1 LDFPTTFSER
11 IVLKQKDSFAD
22 QIWMFFASVKLTVY
36 TLVLLAL
43 TSIVGTVV
51 LQNGSPE
58 AYIRLYGP
66 GLYNMIQVLD
76 LDRMYQAWW
85 YLLLMVVLCV
95 NIVVCSIDRL
105 SVTWKIIFP
114 KNISVNP
121 QRFEK
126 TKNRQQF
133 ECQLSMDSFAHQAK
147 QMLAARAGKVIEKT
161 SETGLILYA
170 EKGRWSRLGVYVVHS
185 SVLMLLAGALIGSA
199 LGFKANLRL
208 DEGQTADTVFDT
220 HTRLPI
226 KLPFTVRCND
236 FQVKFY
242 DTGAP
247 DEFKSSLTIL
257 ENNQE
262 RFTEDILVN
271 HPLRYKGINIFQ
283 AYYGATTP
291 DEARFEITD
300 SETGTVEV
308 HTIKNGGVVSLP
320 AGAGNFIFEG
330 FVPHY
335 DFNGHDLGE
344 AFIGR
349 LDTIDGRNVQIV
361 LPTKFPTFD
370 KMRKSRF
377 TVEVKSWDQ
386 AYYTGLQVTKDPGV
400 PFVYTG
406 FLLMIIGCWVTFFV
420 SHQSVCIG
428 LEQTGSGSTR
438 VWVAGRANR
447 NAQSTNLIV
456 KKLVK
461 ELKEVSG

>member
-1 LDFPTTFSER
+1 
-11 IVLKQKDSFAD
+11 
-22 QIWMFFASVKLTVY
+22 MFFASVKLTVY
-36 TLVLLAL
+36 TLVLLAV
-43 TSIVGTVV
+43 TSIFGTLI
-51 LQNGSPE
+51 LQNASPE

-85 YLLLMVVLCV
+85 YLSLIVILCV

-105 SVTWKIIFP
+105 SATWKIIFP
-114 KNISVNP
+114 KHISVNP
-121 QRFEK
+121 RRFEK
-126 TKNRQQF
+126 AKNRQQF
-133 ECQLSMDSFAHQAK
+133 DCHAPMEQITPRAQK
-147 QMLAARAGKVIEKT
+147 ILAARGGKVIEK
-161 SETGLILYA
+161 SDDTGLFLYA
-170 EKGRWSRLGVYVVHS
+170 EKGRWSRLGVYVVHA
-185 SVLMLLAGALIGSA
+185 SVLMLLTGALIGSA

-208 DEGQTADTVFDT
+208 DEGQTADTVFDS

-226 KLPFTVRCND
+226 KLPFMVRCND

-257 ENNQE
+257 ENNTE
-262 RFTEDILVN
+262 SFTREILVN

-283 AYYGATTP
+283 ASYGPTTP
-291 DEARFEITD
+291 DEALFEIID
-300 SETGTVEV
+300 SETGTVET
-308 HTIKNGGVVSLP
+308 HTIKNGESVPLP
-320 AGAGNFIFEG
+320 AGAGTFIFEG

-335 DFNGHDLGE
+335 DFNGHNLGE
-344 AFIGR
+344 AFVGR
-349 LDTIDGRNVQIV
+349 LATTNGKNAQIV

-370 KMRKSRF
+370 KMRKGRF
-377 TVEVKSWDQ
+377 SVEVKSWDQ
-386 AYYTGLQVTKDPGV
+386 AYFTGLQVTKDPGV

-428 LEQTGSGSTR
+428 LEQAGSGSTR

-447 NAQSTNLIV
+447 NAQSTNLTV

-461 ELKEVSG
+461 ELKEVSGK

>member
-1 LDFPTTFSER
+1 
-11 IVLKQKDSFAD
+11 
-22 QIWMFFASVKLTVY
+22 MFFASVKLTVY

-66 GLYNMIQVLD
+66 GLYNMILVLD

-133 ECQLSMDSFAHQAK
+133 ECQLPMDSFAHQAK
-147 QMLAARAGKVIEKT
+147 QMLVARAGKVIEKT

-208 DEGQTADTVFDT
+208 DEGQTADTVFDA

-300 SETGTVEV
+300 SETGAVEV

>member
-1 LDFPTTFSER
+1 
-11 IVLKQKDSFAD
+11 
-22 QIWMFFASVKLTVY
+22 M
-36 TLVLLAL
+36 LLAL

-66 GLYNMIQVLD
+66 GLYNMILVLD

-133 ECQLSMDSFAHQAK
+133 ECQLPMNSFAHQAK

>member
-1 LDFPTTFSER
+1 LRER

-36 TLVLLAL
+36 TLVLLAV
-43 TSIVGTVV
+43 TSIIGTVL

-66 GLYNMIQVLD
+66 GLYNMIQVLH

-85 YLLLMVVLCV
+85 FLLLMVVLCV

-105 SVTWKIIFP
+105 SVTWEIIFP

-121 QRFEK
+121 RRFEK

-133 ECQLSMDSFAHQAK
+133 ECLLPMDRFVRQAK
-147 QMLAARAGKVIEKT
+147 QVLAGRVGKVIEKT
-161 SETGLILYA
+161 GETGVFLYA
-170 EKGRWSRLGVYVVHS
+170 EKGRWSRLGVYVVHA

-208 DEGQTADTVFDT
+208 DEGQSADTVFDAS
-220 HTRLPI
+220 TRLPI

-247 DEFKSSLTIL
+247 DEFKSNLTIL
-257 ENNQE
+257 ENDQE
-262 RFTEDILVN
+262 SFTEDILVN

-291 DEARFEITD
+291 DEALFEITD
-300 SETGTVEV
+300 GKSGTVET
-308 HTIKNGGVVSLP
+308 HTIKKGGVVPLP

-330 FVPHY
+330 FLPHY
-335 DFNGHDLGE
+335 NFNGHDLGE
-344 AFIGR
+344 VFIGR
-349 LDTIDGRNVQIV
+349 LDTTDGKNFQIA

-370 KMRKSRF
+370 KMRKGRF

-428 LEQTGSGSTR
+428 LEQAGSGSTR

-447 NAQSTNLIV
+447 NAQSTNLTV

-461 ELKEVSG
+461 ELKDVSGK

>member
-1 LDFPTTFSER
+1 M
-11 IVLKQKDSFAD
+11 KQKDSFAD
-22 QIWMFFASVKLTVY
+22 QLWMFFASVKLTVY

-43 TSIVGTVV
+43 TSIIGTVV
-51 LQNGSPE
+51 LQNGTPE
-58 AYIRLYGP
+58 AYMRLYGP

-95 NIVVCSIDRL
+95 NIVVCSVDRL

-121 QRFEK
+121 ERFEK

-133 ECQLSMDSFAHQAK
+133 ECQLSMDRFAREAK

-226 KLPFTVRCND
+226 KLPFTVRCNS

-262 RFTEDILVN
+262 SFTEDILVN

-283 AYYGATTP
+283 ASYGATTP

-300 SETGTVEV
+300 SETGTVEI

-335 DFNGHDLGE
+335 DFNGHNLGE

-370 KMRKSRF
+370 KMRKGRF

-447 NAQSTNLIV
+447 NAQSTNLTV

>member
-1 LDFPTTFSER
+1 LR
-11 IVLKQKDSFAD
+11 QKDSFAD

-36 TLVLLAL
+36 TLVLLAV
-43 TSIVGTVV
+43 TSIIGTLI
-51 LQNGSPE
+51 LQNASPE
-58 AYIRLYGP
+58 SYIRLYGP
-66 GLYNMIQVLD
+66 GLYNMIKVLD
-76 LDRMYQAWW
+76 LDKMYQAWW

-105 SVTWKIIFP
+105 SATWKIIFP
-114 KNISVNP
+114 KHISVNP
-121 QRFEK
+121 RRFEK
-126 TKNRQQF
+126 AKNRQQF
-133 ECQLSMDSFAHQAK
+133 NCHSSMEQITRRAK
-147 QMLAARAGKVIEKT
+147 KVLAGRGGNVIEKADD
-161 SETGLILYA
+161 TGFILYT
-170 EKGRWSRLGVYVVHS
+170 EKGRWSRLGVYVVHA

-208 DEGQTADTVFDT
+208 DEGQTADTVFDS

-226 KLPFTVRCND
+226 KLPFMVRCND

-247 DEFKSSLTIL
+247 DEFKSSLTIF
-257 ENNQE
+257 ENDQE
-262 RFTEDILVN
+262 SFTQDILVN

-283 AYYGATTP
+283 ASYGPTTP
-291 DEARFEITD
+291 EEALFEITD
-300 SETGTVEV
+300 SETGAVET
-308 HTIKNGGVVSLP
+308 HTIKNGKSVSLP
-320 AGAGNFIFEG
+320 ADAGKFIFEG

-335 DFNGHDLGE
+335 DFRGHDLGE
-344 AFIGR
+344 AFVGR
-349 LDTIDGRNVQIV
+349 FDTTNGQNAQIV

-370 KMRKSRF
+370 KMRKGRF

-428 LEQTGSGSTR
+428 LEPAGSGSTR

-447 NAQSTNLIV
+447 NAQSTNLTV

-461 ELKEVSG
+461 ELKEVSGK

>member
-66 GLYNMIQVLD
+66 GLYNMILVLD

-133 ECQLSMDSFAHQAK
+133 ECQLPMNSFAHQAK

-283 AYYGATTP
+283 ASYGATTP

-344 AFIGR
+344 AFIGH
-349 LDTIDGRNVQIV
+349 LDTMDGRNVQIV

>member
-1 LDFPTTFSER
+1 M
-11 IVLKQKDSFAD
+11 KQKDSFAD
-22 QIWMFFASVKLTVY
+22 QIWTFFASVKLTVY
-36 TLVLLAL
+36 TLVLLAA
-43 TSIVGTVV
+43 TSIIGTII

-76 LDRMYQAWW
+76 LDKMYQAWW
-85 YLLLMVVLCV
+85 FLLLMVVLCV

-105 SVTWKIIFP
+105 SATWKIIFP
-114 KNISVNP
+114 KSILVNP
-121 QRFEK
+121 RRFEK
-126 TKNRQQF
+126 AKNRQQF
-133 ECQLSMDSFAHQAK
+133 DSHLPMDRVARHAK
-147 QMLAARAGKVIEKT
+147 QVLAGRAGKVIEKT
-161 SETGLILYA
+161 DDAGLILYA
-170 EKGRWSRLGVYVVHS
+170 EKGRWSRLGVYVVHA

-208 DEGQTADTVFDT
+208 DEGQTADTVFDS

-262 RFTEDILVN
+262 SFTEDILVN

-283 AYYGATTP
+283 ASYGASTP
-291 DEARFEITD
+291 DEALFEITD
-300 SETGTVEV
+300 SETGTIET
-308 HTIKNGGVVSLP
+308 HTIKNGGVVSLS

-335 DFNGHDLGE
+335 DFNGHNLGG

-349 LDTIDGRNVQIV
+349 LDTTNGRNVQII

-370 KMRKSRF
+370 KMRKGRF

-428 LEQTGSGSTR
+428 LEQVGSGSTR

-447 NAQSTNLIV
+447 NVQSTNLTV

-461 ELKEVSG
+461 ELKGVSGK

>member
-1 LDFPTTFSER
+1 MDFPTTFSER

-66 GLYNMIQVLD
+66 GLYNMILVLD

-133 ECQLSMDSFAHQAK
+133 ECQLPMNSFAHQAK

>member
-1 LDFPTTFSER
+1 MDFPTTFSER

-22 QIWMFFASVKLTVY
+22 QLWMFFASVKLTVY

-43 TSIVGTVV
+43 TSIIGTVV
-51 LQNGSPE
+51 LQNGTPE
-58 AYIRLYGP
+58 AYMRLYGP

-95 NIVVCSIDRL
+95 NIVVCSVDRL

-121 QRFEK
+121 ERFEK

-133 ECQLSMDSFAHQAK
+133 ECQLSMDRFAREAK

-226 KLPFTVRCND
+226 KLPFTVRCNS

-262 RFTEDILVN
+262 SFTEDILVN

-283 AYYGATTP
+283 ASYGATTP

-300 SETGTVEV
+300 SETGTVEI

-335 DFNGHDLGE
+335 DFNGHNLGE

-370 KMRKSRF
+370 KMRKGRF

-447 NAQSTNLIV
+447 NAQSTNLTV

>member
-1 LDFPTTFSER
+1 MDFPTTFSER

-22 QIWMFFASVKLTVY
+22 QLWMFFASVKLTVY

-43 TSIVGTVV
+43 TSIIGTVV
-51 LQNGSPE
+51 LQNGTPE

-95 NIVVCSIDRL
+95 NIVVCSVDRL

-121 QRFEK
+121 ERFEK

-133 ECQLSMDSFAHQAK
+133 ECQLSMDRFAREAK

-226 KLPFTVRCND
+226 KLPFTVRCNS

-262 RFTEDILVN
+262 SFTEDILVN

-283 AYYGATTP
+283 ASYGATTP

-300 SETGTVEV
+300 SETGTVEI

-335 DFNGHDLGE
+335 DFNGHNLGE

-370 KMRKSRF
+370 KMRKGRF

-447 NAQSTNLIV
+447 NAQSTNLTV

>member
-1 LDFPTTFSER
+1 
-11 IVLKQKDSFAD
+11 
-22 QIWMFFASVKLTVY
+22 MFFASVKLTVY

-43 TSIVGTVV
+43 TSIIGTVV
-51 LQNGSPE
+51 LQNGNPE

-66 GLYNMIQVLD
+66 GGYNLIQVLD

-85 YLLLMVVLCV
+85 YLLLMVILCI

-114 KNISVNP
+114 KHISVNP
-121 QRFEK
+121 RRFEK

-133 ECQLSMDSFAHQAK
+133 DCHLPMDHLARQAK
-147 QMLAARAGKVIEKT
+147 QVLAGRAGKVIEKT
-161 SETGLILYA
+161 DESGLILYA
-170 EKGRWSRLGVYVVHS
+170 EKGRWSRLGVYVVHA

-208 DEGQTADTVFDT
+208 DEGQTADTVFDA

-262 RFTEDILVN
+262 SFTEEILVN

-283 AYYGATTP
+283 ASYGATTP
-291 DEARFEITD
+291 DEALFEITD
-300 SETGTVEV
+300 SQTGTNETYMV
-308 HTIKNGGVVSLP
+308 KNGGAVQLSN
-320 AGAGNFIFEG
+320 GAGSFTFEG
-330 FVPHY
+330 FLPHY

-349 LDTIDGRNVQIV
+349 LDTINGRNVQIV

-370 KMRKSRF
+370 KMRKGRF
-377 TVEVKSWDQ
+377 TVTVKSWDH

-400 PFVYTG
+400 IFVYTG
-406 FLLMIIGCWVTFFV
+406 FLLMIIGCWVTFFI
-420 SHQSVCIG
+420 SHQSVCVG
-428 LEQTGSGSTR
+428 LEQVGSGSTR
-438 VWVAGRANR
+438 VWVAGRTNR
-447 NAQSTNLIV
+447 NAQSTNLTV

-461 ELKEVSG
+461 ELKEVSGI

>member
-1 LDFPTTFSER
+1 
-11 IVLKQKDSFAD
+11 
-22 QIWMFFASVKLTVY
+22 MFFASVKLTVY

-58 AYIRLYGP
+58 AYISLYGP
-66 GLYNMIQVLD
+66 GLYNMILVLD

-133 ECQLSMDSFAHQAK
+133 ECQLPMNSFAHQAK

-349 LDTIDGRNVQIV
+349 LDTMDGRNVQIV

>member
-1 LDFPTTFSER
+1 MR
-11 IVLKQKDSFAD
+11 QKDSFAD

-36 TLVLLAL
+36 TLVLLAV
-43 TSIVGTVV
+43 TSIIGTLI
-51 LQNGSPE
+51 LQNASPE

-105 SVTWKIIFP
+105 SGSWKIIFP
-114 KNISVNP
+114 KQISVNP
-121 QRFEK
+121 RRFENA
-126 TKNRQQF
+126 KNRQQF
-133 ECQLSMDSFAHQAK
+133 DCHASIEQITLRAK
-147 QMLAARAGKVIEKT
+147 KALAGRGGKVIEKT
-161 SETGLILYA
+161 DDTGLFLYA
-170 EKGRWSRLGVYVVHS
+170 EKGRWSRLGVYVVHA

-208 DEGQTADTVFDT
+208 DEGQTADTVFDS

-226 KLPFTVRCND
+226 KLPFMVRCND

-247 DEFKSSLTIL
+247 DEYKSNLTIL
-257 ENNQE
+257 ENNAE
-262 RFTEDILVN
+262 SFTREILVN

-283 AYYGATTP
+283 ASYGPTTP
-291 DEARFEITD
+291 DEALFEITD
-300 SETGTVEV
+300 SETGTVET
-308 HTIKNGGVVSLP
+308 HTIKNGKSVPLSAD
-320 AGAGNFIFEG
+320 AGKFIFEG

-335 DFNGHDLGE
+335 EFNGHDLGE
-344 AFIGR
+344 AFVGR
-349 LDTIDGRNVQIV
+349 LETNNGKNAQIV

-370 KMRKSRF
+370 KMRKGRF

-428 LEQTGSGSTR
+428 LEQAGSGSTR

-447 NAQSTNLIV
+447 NAQSTNLTV

-461 ELKEVSG
+461 ELKEVSGK

>member
-1 LDFPTTFSER
+1 
-11 IVLKQKDSFAD
+11 
-22 QIWMFFASVKLTVY
+22 MFFASVKLTVY
-36 TLVLLAL
+36 TLVLLAS
-43 TSIVGTVV
+43 TSVIGTVV

-58 AYIRLYGP
+58 AYIRLYGS

-105 SVTWKIIFP
+105 YATWKIIFP
-114 KNISVNP
+114 KKISVNP

-133 ECQLSMDSFAHQAK
+133 ECHLPMDRFASQAK
-147 QMLAARAGKVIEKT
+147 KLLAGRAGKVIEKT
-161 SETGLILYA
+161 DDKGMVLYA
-170 EKGRWSRLGVYVVHS
+170 EKGRWSRLGVYVVHA

-208 DEGQTADTVFDT
+208 DEKQSADTVFDA

-262 RFTEDILVN
+262 SFTQDILVN

-283 AYYGATTP
+283 ASYGASSP
-291 DEARFEITD
+291 DEALFEITD
-300 SETGTVEV
+300 SDTGTVET
-308 HTIKNGGVVSLP
+308 HTVRNGGNVQL
-320 AGAGNFIFEG
+320 AGGAGTFTFEG
-330 FVPHY
+330 FLPHY

-349 LDTIDGRNVQIV
+349 IAQGKDNVRIV

-370 KMRKSRF
+370 KMRRGRF

-400 PFVYTG
+400 PFVYGG

-420 SHQSVCIG
+420 SHSSVCIG

-438 VWVAGRANR
+438 VWVAGRTNR
-447 NAQSTNLIV
+447 NIQSTNLTV
-456 KKLVK
+456 KKLAK
-461 ELKEVSG
+461 ELKEVSCT

>member
-1 LDFPTTFSER
+1 
-11 IVLKQKDSFAD
+11 
-22 QIWMFFASVKLTVY
+22 
-36 TLVLLAL
+36 
-43 TSIVGTVV
+43 
-51 LQNGSPE
+51 
-58 AYIRLYGP
+58 
-66 GLYNMIQVLD
+66 
-76 LDRMYQAWW
+76 
-85 YLLLMVVLCV
+85 
-95 NIVVCSIDRL
+95 
-105 SVTWKIIFP
+105 
-114 KNISVNP
+114 
-121 QRFEK
+121 
-126 TKNRQQF
+126 
-133 ECQLSMDSFAHQAK
+133 
-147 QMLAARAGKVIEKT
+147 
-161 SETGLILYA
+161 
-170 EKGRWSRLGVYVVHS
+170 
-185 SVLMLLAGALIGSA
+185 
-199 LGFKANLRL
+199 
-208 DEGQTADTVFDT
+208 VFDT

>member
-1 LDFPTTFSER
+1 
-11 IVLKQKDSFAD
+11 
-22 QIWMFFASVKLTVY
+22 MFFASVKLTVY

-43 TSIVGTVV
+43 TSIIGTVV
-51 LQNGSPE
+51 LQNASPE
-58 AYIRLYGP
+58 AYIRLYGS

-85 YLLLMVVLCV
+85 YLLLMVILCV
-95 NIVVCSIDRL
+95 NIVVCSINRL

-114 KNISVNP
+114 QKISINP

-133 ECQLSMDSFAHQAK
+133 ECHLPMDHFASQAK
-147 QMLAARAGKVIEKT
+147 QVLARRAGKVVEKT
-161 SETGLILYA
+161 NEKGLLLYA
-170 EKGRWSRLGVYVVHS
+170 EKGRWSRLGVYVVHT
-185 SVLMLLAGALIGSA
+185 SVLLLLAGALIGSA

-208 DEGQTADTVFDT
+208 DEGQAADTVFDA

-226 KLPFTVRCND
+226 KLPFTVRCNN

-257 ENNQE
+257 ENNRE
-262 RFTEDILVN
+262 SFSEDILVN

-283 AYYGATTP
+283 ASYGATTP
-291 DEARFEITD
+291 DEALFEITD
-300 SETGTVEV
+300 SETGTIET
-308 HTIKNGGVVSLP
+308 HTIQNGGVAQLS
-320 AGAGNFIFEG
+320 AGAGTFTFEG
-330 FVPHY
+330 FLPHY

-349 LDTIDGRNVQIV
+349 LDITHGQNIQIA

-370 KMRKSRF
+370 KMRKGRF
-377 TVEVKSWDQ
+377 TVEVKSWDH

-406 FLLMIIGCWVTFFV
+406 FLLMVIGCWVTFFV

-447 NAQSTNLIV
+447 NAQSTNLTV
-456 KKLVK
+456 RKLAK
-461 ELKEVSG
+461 ELKDVSGK

>member
-1 LDFPTTFSER
+1 
-11 IVLKQKDSFAD
+11 
-22 QIWMFFASVKLTVY
+22 MFFASVKLTVY
-36 TLVLLAL
+36 TLVLLAS
-43 TSIVGTVV
+43 TSIIGTVV
-51 LQNGSPE
+51 LQDGSPE

-66 GLYNMIQVLD
+66 GLYNLIQVLD

-85 YLLLMVVLCV
+85 FLLLMVVLCV

-105 SVTWKIIFP
+105 SVSWKIIFP
-114 KNISVNP
+114 KKISVNP
-121 QRFEK
+121 RRFEK

-133 ECQLSMDSFAHQAK
+133 ECDLPLDRFAIQAK
-147 QMLAARAGKVIEKT
+147 QVLSRRTGKVVEKT
-161 SETGLILYA
+161 DEKGLLLYA
-170 EKGRWSRLGVYVVHS
+170 EKGRWSRLGVYVVHT

-208 DEGQTADTVFDT
+208 DEGQTADTVFDS

-247 DEFKSSLTIL
+247 DEFKSSLTVL
-257 ENNQE
+257 ENNLE
-262 RFTEDILVN
+262 RFTKDILVN
-271 HPLRYKGINIFQ
+271 HPLRYEGINIFQ
-283 AYYGATTP
+283 SSYGATTP
-291 DEARFEITD
+291 DDALFEITD
-300 SETGTVEV
+300 SETGTVET
-308 HTIKNGGVVSLP
+308 HTIKNGGVALLP

-335 DFNGHDLGE
+335 DFNGHNLGE

-349 LDTIDGRNVQIV
+349 LNTSNGRNVQIV

-370 KMRKSRF
+370 KMRKGRF
-377 TVEVKSWDQ
+377 TVEIKSWDQ

-406 FLLMIIGCWVTFFV
+406 FLLMIIGCWVAFFV

-428 LEQTGSGSTR
+428 LEQAGSGSTR

-447 NAQSTNLIV
+447 NAQSTNLTV

-461 ELKEVSG
+461 ELKEVSGK

>member
-1 LDFPTTFSER
+1 
-11 IVLKQKDSFAD
+11 
-22 QIWMFFASVKLTVY
+22 MFFASVKLTVY
-36 TLVLLAL
+36 TLVLLVL
-43 TSIVGTVV
+43 TSIIGTVV
-51 LQNGSPE
+51 LQNASPE

-66 GLYNMIQVLD
+66 GLYNLIQVLD

-114 KNISVNP
+114 KKLSINP

-133 ECQLSMDSFAHQAK
+133 ECHLPMDRIASQAK
-147 QMLAARAGKVIEKT
+147 QVLARRAGKVVEKT
-161 SETGLILYA
+161 DEKGLLLYA

-208 DEGQTADTVFDT
+208 DEGQAADTVFDT

-262 RFTEDILVN
+262 SFSEDILVN

-283 AYYGATTP
+283 ASYGASTP
-291 DEARFEITD
+291 DEALFEITD
-300 SETGTVEV
+300 NETGTIETQ
-308 HTIKNGGVVSLP
+308 TIKNGGVAQLP
-320 AGAGNFIFEG
+320 AGAGTFTFEG
-330 FVPHY
+330 FLPHY

-349 LDTIDGRNVQIV
+349 LDTPPGRNVRIA

-370 KMRKSRF
+370 KMRKGRF
-377 TVEVKSWDQ
+377 TVEVKSWDH

-447 NAQSTNLIV
+447 NAQSTNLTV

-461 ELKEVSG
+461 ELKDVSGK

>member
-1 LDFPTTFSER
+1 
-11 IVLKQKDSFAD
+11 
-22 QIWMFFASVKLTVY
+22 MFFASVKLTVY
-36 TLVLLAL
+36 TLVILAL
-43 TSIVGTVV
+43 TSIIGTVI
-51 LQNGSPE
+51 LQNGNPE
-58 AYIRLYGP
+58 TYIRLYGS
-66 GLYNMIQVLD
+66 GVYNMIQVLD

-85 YLLLMVVLCV
+85 YLLLLVVLCV

-105 SVTWKIIFP
+105 AVTWKIIFP
-114 KNISVNP
+114 KTISVNA

-126 TKNRQQF
+126 LKNRQQF
-133 ECQLSMDSFAHQAK
+133 ECLLPMEDFASQAK
-147 QMLAARAGKVIEKT
+147 QILARRTGKVVEKT
-161 SETGLILYA
+161 DEKGLLLYT

-185 SVLMLLAGALIGSA
+185 SVLFLLSGALIGSA

-208 DEGQTADTVFDT
+208 DEGQTADTVFDA

-226 KLPFTVRCND
+226 KLPFTIRCND

-247 DEFKSSLTIL
+247 EEYKSSLTIF
-257 ENNQE
+257 ENDQE
-262 RFTEDILVN
+262 SMTEDILVN
-271 HPLRYKGINIFQ
+271 HPLRHKSINIFQ
-283 AYYGATTP
+283 ASYGVTSP
-291 DEARFEITD
+291 DEALFQITD
-300 SETGTVEV
+300 GETGTVET
-308 HTIKNGGVVSLP
+308 HTIKNGASAQLSG
-320 AGAGNFIFEG
+320 GAGTFTFEG
-330 FVPHY
+330 FLPHY

-349 LDTIDGRNVQIV
+349 IDTTDGNNVQIA
-361 LPTKFPTFD
+361 LPTKFPIFD

-386 AYYTGLQVTKDPGV
+386 SYYTGLQVTKDPGV

-438 VWVAGRANR
+438 VWVAGRTNR
-447 NAQSTNLIV
+447 NAQSTNLTV
-456 KKLVK
+456 KKLAK
-461 ELKEVSG
+461 ELKDISGK

>member
-1 LDFPTTFSER
+1 M
-11 IVLKQKDSFAD
+11 KQKDSFAD

-36 TLVLLAL
+36 TLVLLAG
-43 TSIVGTVV
+43 TSIIGTVV
-51 LQNGSPE
+51 LQNASPD

-105 SVTWKIIFP
+105 SATWKIIFP
-114 KNISVNP
+114 KQISVNP

-126 TKNRQQF
+126 AKNRQQF
-133 ECQLSMDSFAHQAK
+133 DSHLPMERLVQQAK
-147 QMLAARAGKVIEKT
+147 QMLSGRTGKVIEKT
-161 SETGLILYA
+161 DDTTLILYA
-170 EKGRWSRLGVYVVHS
+170 EKGRWSRLGVYVVHT

-208 DEGQTADTVFDT
+208 DEGQTADTVFDS

-247 DEFKSSLTIL
+247 DEFKSSLTVL

-262 RFTEDILVN
+262 SFTEDILVN

-283 AYYGATTP
+283 ASYGATTP
-291 DEARFEITD
+291 DKALFEITD
-300 SETGTVEV
+300 SETGAVET
-308 HTIKNGGVVSLP
+308 HTIKNGGVVPLP
-320 AGAGNFIFEG
+320 AGGGNFIFEG

-335 DFNGHDLGE
+335 DFNGHNLGE

-349 LDTIDGRNVQIV
+349 LDTTDGRNAQIV

-370 KMRKSRF
+370 KMRKGRF
-377 TVEVKSWDQ
+377 TVEVKSWDK

-428 LEQTGSGSTR
+428 LEQAGSGSTR

-447 NAQSTNLIV
+447 NAQSTNLTV

-461 ELKEVSG
+461 ELKEVSGK

>member
-1 LDFPTTFSER
+1 
-11 IVLKQKDSFAD
+11 
-22 QIWMFFASVKLTVY
+22 MFFASVKLTVY

-66 GLYNMIQVLD
+66 GLYNMILVLD

-105 SVTWKIIFP
+105 SVRWKIIFP

-133 ECQLSMDSFAHQAK
+133 ECQLPMNSFAHQAK

-257 ENNQE
+257 ENKQE
-262 RFTEDILVN
+262 SFTEDILVN

>member
-1 LDFPTTFSER
+1 
-11 IVLKQKDSFAD
+11 
-22 QIWMFFASVKLTVY
+22 MFFASVKLTVY

-43 TSIVGTVV
+43 TSIIGTVV
-51 LQNGSPE
+51 LQNGTPE

-121 QRFEK
+121 ERFEK

-133 ECQLSMDSFAHQAK
+133 ECQLSMDRFAREAK

-199 LGFKANLRL
+199 FGFKANLRL

-226 KLPFTVRCND
+226 KLPFTVRCNS

-262 RFTEDILVN
+262 SFTEDILVN

-283 AYYGATTP
+283 ASYGVTTP

-300 SETGTVEV
+300 SETGTVEI

-335 DFNGHDLGE
+335 DFNGHNLGE

-386 AYYTGLQVTKDPGV
+386 VYYTGLQVTKDPDV

-406 FLLMIIGCWVTFFV
+406 FLLMIIGCWVSFFV

-447 NAQSTNLIV
+447 NAQSTNLTV

-461 ELKEVSG
+461 DLKEVSG

>member
-1 LDFPTTFSER
+1 
-11 IVLKQKDSFAD
+11 
-22 QIWMFFASVKLTVY
+22 MFFASVKLTVY

-43 TSIVGTVV
+43 TSIIGTVI
-51 LQNGSPE
+51 LQNASPE
-58 AYIRLYGP
+58 AYIRFYGP
-66 GLYNMIQVLD
+66 GLYNIIQVLD

-114 KNISVNP
+114 KKISVNP

-133 ECQLSMDSFAHQAK
+133 ECPLPMDRLASQAK
-147 QMLAARAGKVIEKT
+147 QMLAGRAGKIIEKT
-161 SETGLILYA
+161 DENGLFLYA
-170 EKGRWSRLGVYVVHS
+170 EKGRWSRLGVYLVHT
-185 SVLMLLAGALIGSA
+185 SVLLLLAGALIGSA

-208 DEGQTADTVFDT
+208 DEGQSADTVFDA

-247 DEFKSSLTIL
+247 EEFKSSLSIL

-262 RFTEDILVN
+262 SFTKDILVN
-271 HPLRYKGINIFQ
+271 APLRYKGINIFQ
-283 AYYGATTP
+283 ASYGATTP
-291 DEARFEITD
+291 DKALFEITD
-300 SETGTVEV
+300 SETGTVET
-308 HTIKNGGVVSLP
+308 HTIKKGGDVPLP
-320 AGAGNFIFEG
+320 SGAGKFIFEG

-344 AFIGR
+344 SFVGR
-349 LDTIDGRNVQIV
+349 LAITNGRNVQIA
-361 LPTKFPTFD
+361 LPTRFPTFD
-370 KMRKSRF
+370 KMRKDRF

-406 FLLMIIGCWVTFFV
+406 FLFMIIGCWVTFFV

-447 NAQSTNLIV
+447 NAQSTNLTV

-461 ELKEVSG
+461 ELKDISGK